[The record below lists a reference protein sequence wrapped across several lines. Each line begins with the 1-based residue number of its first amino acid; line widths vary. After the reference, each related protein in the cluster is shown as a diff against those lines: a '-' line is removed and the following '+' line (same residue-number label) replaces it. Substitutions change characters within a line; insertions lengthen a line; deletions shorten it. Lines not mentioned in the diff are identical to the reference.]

1 MFFLIRLSLQ
11 LLLIWHLHSDI
22 IIFTASTF
30 MYSHPCSSA
39 PPPEMY
45 DVSVQTDEAHIA
57 SSPLPQPLQPD
68 HHLSIPLLGAS
79 QVLDHAASTADAN
92 GDASGDA
99 SGGHAGIEAAT
110 LPAADWHE
118 L

>member
-1 MFFLIRLSLQ
+1 
-11 LLLIWHLHSDI
+11 
-22 IIFTASTF
+22 
-30 MYSHPCSSA
+30 
-39 PPPEMY
+39 MY

-57 SSPLPQPLQPD
+57 SSPPPQPLQPD
-68 HHLSIPLLGAS
+68 NHLSIHQAPLLGTS

-92 GDASGDA
+92 GDASG
-99 SGGHAGIEAAT
+99 GHAGIEAAI